1 MKKLAIGCG
10 IALLV
15 TGIAAASV
23 TYYLYR
29 QLASTVSQFA
39 ELAKIPD
46 LERELRNRATFTP
59 PPSEVLT
66 EAQIEKLVQ
75 VQTHVRQKIGEQMKA
90 FEAKYKT
97 LAEKQKADLS
107 DAPELLA
114 AYRDLATTWID
125 AKRSQIEA
133 LNTANLSLDEYKW
146 IRDQAYRALGQAF
159 VDLDIGKMVTDA
171 QRGITSTK
179 PGELRGSMGP
189 AGPESNQKLVE
200 KFRKFLEENIALAS
214 FGL

>member
-15 TGIAAASV
+15 TGIAAAGV

-29 QLASTVSQFA
+29 QVAATVSQFA

-46 LERELRNRATFTP
+46 LEREVRNRATFTP
-59 PPSEVLT
+59 PSSEELT
-66 EAQIEKLVQ
+66 EAQITKLVH
-75 VQTHVRQKIGEQMKA
+75 VQSQVRQKIGEQMKA

-97 LAEKQKADLS
+97 LAEKQKADIS
-107 DAPELLA
+107 DAPELIA
-114 AYRDLATTWID
+114 AYRDLAATWID
-125 AKRSQIEA
+125 AKRSQIDA
-133 LNTANLSLDEYKW
+133 LNAANLSLDEYKW

-159 VDLDIGKMVTDA
+159 VDLDIGKMVNDV
-171 QRGITSTK
+171 QRGITSGN

-189 AGPESNQKLVE
+189 AGPQSNQKLVE
-200 KFRKFLEENIALAS
+200 RFRKLLEDNIALAS

>member
-15 TGIAAASV
+15 TGIAAAGV

-171 QRGITSTK
+171 QRGITSTT